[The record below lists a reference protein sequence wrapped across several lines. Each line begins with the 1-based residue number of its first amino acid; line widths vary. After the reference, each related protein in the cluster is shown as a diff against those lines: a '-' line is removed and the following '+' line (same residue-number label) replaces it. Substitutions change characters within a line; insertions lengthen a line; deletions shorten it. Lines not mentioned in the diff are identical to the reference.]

1 MKILSF
7 VDSFALGGA
16 ESVTVNLALGLTGHT
31 HRVIHFSTANGIAA
45 DSDLVSRLENAGI
58 PCADLPWNLLST
70 ARSRR
75 RMLRDFEPDVV
86 LCHWWGGAPWR
97 DWIKSIARRLP
108 GERPVFVC
116 ILHHH
121 GIPAPRGYDF
131 YVPVAHTQVAQVSAP
146 PDRIH
151 VIPNG
156 VDLARFSAARLT
168 PRREM
173 VVGRLSNMREVKI
186 PRNWVR
192 TLAGFDLP
200 ATRFEI
206 AGSGEMLR
214 VLKADA
220 TRLGVAKKFSF
231 PGRIAPAEVPRLL
244 SQFDV
249 FCYATSSAVECC
261 PLVFLEAL
269 AAGVPIVAEA
279 RGGIP
284 EIVKHRRNGLLASSV
299 AEIGDHLRTLRRN
312 PQLLSFLSDG
322 ARRSARHFSVDR
334 QIRSYR
340 TLLAEIERMRAE
352 SRERGIAK
360 AS

>member
-7 VDSFALGGA
+7 IDSFSLGGA
-16 ESVTVNLALGLTGHT
+16 ESVAVNLALGLTGHQ
-31 HRVIHFSTANGIAA
+31 HRVIHFSAANGIAA
-45 DSDLVSRLENAGI
+45 DRDLVSRLESAGI
-58 PCADLPWNLLST
+58 SCLDLPWNLLSN

-75 RMLRDFEPDVV
+75 EMLRYFEPDVV

-97 DWIKSIARRLP
+97 DWVKAVARRPP
-108 GERPVFVC
+108 GERPTFVC
-116 ILHHH
+116 IIHHH

-131 YVPVAHTQVAQVSAP
+131 YVPVTHTQVPQVSAR
-146 PDRIH
+146 PDSIH

-156 VDLARFSAARLT
+156 VDLTRFSSTT
-168 PRREM
+168 PKLRHEM

-186 PRNWVR
+186 PGNWVR
-192 TLAGFDLP
+192 TLAGFHLP
-200 ATRFEI
+200 ATRFTI

-214 VLKADA
+214 TLKAEA

-231 PGRIAPAEVPRLL
+231 PGRIAPGDVPRLL

-261 PLVFLEAL
+261 PLVLLESL

-312 PQLLSFLSDG
+312 PHMLALLSEG
-322 ARRSARHFSVDR
+322 ARHSARRFSLDR

-340 TLLAEIERMRAE
+340 VLLAEIERMRAE
-352 SRERGIAK
+352 SRERGIAE